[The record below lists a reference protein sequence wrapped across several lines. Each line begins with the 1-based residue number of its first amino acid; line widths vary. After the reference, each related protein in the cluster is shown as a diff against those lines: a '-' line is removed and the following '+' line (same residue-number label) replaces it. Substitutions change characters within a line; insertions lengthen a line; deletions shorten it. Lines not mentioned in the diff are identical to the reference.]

1 MGSRQWEPVWSLR
14 AGDGIRTHD
23 TLLGKQM
30 RYHCA
35 TPAGLDTPRGEYST
49 GWVWV
54 QVFVARN
61 PGWEVVGV
69 FHGVVHLQMSQHD
82 FQPDIVVC
90 S

>member
-49 GWVWV
+49 NGVSMQIFRGWKTASIQRDW
-54 QVFVARN
+54 ARDSVL
-61 PGWEVVGV
+61 G
-69 FHGVVHLQMSQHD
+69 
-82 FQPDIVVC
+82 IC
-90 S
+90 